1 MGRKTIKLFMA
12 ACVLFGAAAVTVSG
26 QSRVSNF
33 SLQDQNDRKVEV
45 NFPSDRP
52 VVFVFGDRD
61 GAKQI
66 DGWATPIYKKFDGKI
81 YMFGVASL
89 GGVPSYARGLVRR
102 LIKRQTQF
110 PVLLDWGGKVAKT
123 YGYEKDKAMVLVVAK
138 NGTILS
144 TKYGAASNA
153 ELDQIYKQI
162 ENQIR

>member
-1 MGRKTIKLFMA
+1 MGRKSIKLFVV
-12 ACVLFGAAAVTVSG
+12 ACVLFGAAAMSVSG

-66 DGWATPIYKKFDGKI
+66 DGWATPLYKKFDGKV
-81 YMFGVASL
+81 YMFGIASL

-123 YGYEKDKAMVLVVAK
+123 YGYEKDKAMVLVVAR
-138 NGTILS
+138 NGNILS
-144 TKYGAASNA
+144 TKFGAASEA
-153 ELDQIYKQI
+153 ELNAVIADIEKQV
-162 ENQIR
+162 R

>member
-1 MGRKTIKLFMA
+1 MGKKPISFIIA
-12 ACVLFGAAAVTVSG
+12 ACVLFGAAAISVSG

-33 SLQDQNDRKVEV
+33 GLQDQNDRKVEV

-52 VVFVFGDRD
+52 VVLIFGDRD

-66 DGWATPIYKKFDGKI
+66 DGWATPLYKKFDGKV
-81 YMFGVASL
+81 YMFGIASL

-123 YGYEKDKAMVLVVAK
+123 YGYEKDKAMVLVVAR
-138 NGTILS
+138 NGNILS
-144 TKYGAASNA
+144 TKFGAASEA
-153 ELDQIYKQI
+153 ELNAVIADIEKQL
-162 ENQIR
+162 R

>member
-1 MGRKTIKLFMA
+1 MGRKTFTFFMA
-12 ACVLFGAAAVTVSG
+12 ACVLFWTAVMSVSG

-66 DGWATPIYKKFDGKI
+66 DGWATPLYKKFDGKV
-81 YMFGVASL
+81 YMFGIASL

-123 YGYEKDKAMVLVVAK
+123 YGYEKDKAMVLVVAR
-138 NGTILS
+138 NGNILS
-144 TKYGAASNA
+144 TKFGAASEA
-153 ELDQIYKQI
+153 ELNAVIADIEKQL
-162 ENQIR
+162 R